1 MRPSI
6 IYDLGARSTMRPS
19 IIYGKMQLT
28 YVGAPWPAGNILN
41 LISRISAYQY
51 SLTYVDT
58 GVPIGTEVS

>member
-6 IYDLGARSTMRPS
+6 IYDLGAHSTMRPS
-19 IIYGKMQLT
+19 IIYGKRQFT
-28 YVGAPWPAGNILN
+28 YVGAPAGNISN
-41 LISRISAYQY
+41 LISRISSYQY